1 MNPVPRPVSLA
12 LDIGATKIAVGFVP
26 DDAPTT
32 VLAPFRSLTQGEGRD
47 PHAQVRAA
55 IARGWER
62 AAEEGLRI
70 ERIGMGAPGVVEGPR
85 GLIHYNGDTLHGWAG
100 TDLAAL
106 AAEASPRPVP
116 CAAHNDV
123 RIMAYG
129 EYHLGAGRSLPPEAR
144 ILVVSLGT
152 GVGGAI
158 IEAGQLLGGPTH
170 AAGEISEIRCADL
183 RGIATRCESAA
194 SGTGLCRYYHVLR
207 RDPTTREPIP
217 WALSPGEETLPEIIA
232 RGDELILR
240 ILDGNLRGFGEA
252 LGALIS
258 AWDLSAIIVGGG
270 VAELGDRALG
280 PLREGARSACISL
293 HREVPIMRAQLDG
306 RAPLVGAARY
316 AVDHAAAPVDPTAP
330 DSHQH

>member
-1 MNPVPRPVSLA
+1 MSAAARPVSLA
-12 LDIGATKIAVGFVP
+12 LDIGATKIAAGFVP
-26 DDAPTT
+26 DDDPTT
-32 VLAPFRSLTQGEGRD
+32 VLAPYRSLTQGEGLD

-55 IARGWER
+55 IARGWEL
-62 AAEEGLRI
+62 AEQEGVRI

-85 GLIHYNGDTLHGWAG
+85 GLIRYNGDTLRGWAG
-100 TDLAAL
+100 TDLGAL
-106 AAEASPRPVP
+106 AAAASPRPVP

-129 EYHLGAGRSLPPEAR
+129 EYHLGAGRELPEGAR

-158 IEAGQLLGGPTH
+158 IDAGELLGGPTA
-170 AAGEISEIRCADL
+170 AAGEISELRCADL
-183 RGIATRCESAA
+183 RGLATRCESSC

-207 RDPTTREPIP
+207 REPETRAPIP
-217 WALSPGEETLPEIIA
+217 WALSPGEETLPEILA
-232 RGDELILR
+232 RDDELISR

-252 LGALIS
+252 LGAIMS

-270 VAELGDRALG
+270 VAELGERVLG
-280 PLREGARSACISL
+280 PLREGARSACLSL
-293 HREVPIMRAQLDG
+293 HREVPIMRARLGG

-316 AVDHAAAPVDPTAP
+316 AVDHGVGTTSIRKDTA
-330 DSHQH
+330 S